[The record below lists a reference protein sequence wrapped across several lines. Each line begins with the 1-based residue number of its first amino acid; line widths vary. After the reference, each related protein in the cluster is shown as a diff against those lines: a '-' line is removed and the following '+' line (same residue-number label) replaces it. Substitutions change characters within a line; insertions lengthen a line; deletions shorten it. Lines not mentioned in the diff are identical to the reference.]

1 MNDSGR
7 RQSYGL
13 GWAYVALPLLR
24 AAFATLVGGDNVLAA
39 LCFAALASSAAV
51 RAPLSW
57 HVVCPADRRSSCPSW
72 LLWRL

>member
-39 LCFAALASSAAV
+39 LCFEALASSASV
-51 RAPLSW
+51 VGIRAI
-57 HVVCPADRRSSCPSW
+57 
-72 LLWRL
+72 